1 MNTFL
6 LRQSVSSKVD
16 DGIDQIFATIHKAAM
31 TGSGDITPEQ
41 TVDLDQIKKQLVN
54 LITDQVAQNDPKND
68 CFE

>member
-16 DGIDQIFATIHKAAM
+16 DGIDEIFATIHKAAM
-31 TGSGDITPEQ
+31 TNDGHISPEQ
-41 TVDLDQIKKQLVN
+41 TVELDHIKEQLVS